1 MVTRDGKHIIAFDV
15 SCGMKFNLPNI
26 NPVHIMTR
34 HRHFTSESEVVSGNL
49 LSVLRDKPR
58 EETCKVFE
66 VGLGSAQC
74 FDPNLASSVDNAGN
88 ASYPYAS
95 TSARRSTVVPAT
107 RPWTHFFTK
116 SVPAVASKG
125 FKGLVG
131 TLIVSRILKF
141 TFCKS
146 IKTWQGKQTSHSKQI
161 PDISDYEN
169 FRIVKVKA
177 LVLLPGCPSEPL
189 PYEAFCFHY
198 SVWTCHSLGTL
209 WHLVP
214 LDVSMQCSSQTHS
227 QLEMLTS
234 PHAGSHLFT
243 HGCQH
248 GLTMGT

>member
-1 MVTRDGKHIIAFDV
+1 MFKFMQLTRFKSMVTREGKHKTV
-15 SCGMKFNLPNI
+15 SSSSLLLHLTCHAGWSSTYLISIQFI
-26 NPVHIMTR
+26 
-34 HRHFTSESEVVSGNL
+34 SEVVSGKL

-58 EETCKVFE
+58 EETCKVFK
-66 VGLGSAQC
+66 VGVGSAQC

-146 IKTWQGKQTSHSKQI
+146 IKTWQGKQTSK
-161 PDISDYEN
+161 
-169 FRIVKVKA
+169 
-177 LVLLPGCPSEPL
+177 
-189 PYEAFCFHY
+189 
-198 SVWTCHSLGTL
+198 
-209 WHLVP
+209 
-214 LDVSMQCSSQTHS
+214 
-227 QLEMLTS
+227 
-234 PHAGSHLFT
+234 
-243 HGCQH
+243 
-248 GLTMGT
+248 